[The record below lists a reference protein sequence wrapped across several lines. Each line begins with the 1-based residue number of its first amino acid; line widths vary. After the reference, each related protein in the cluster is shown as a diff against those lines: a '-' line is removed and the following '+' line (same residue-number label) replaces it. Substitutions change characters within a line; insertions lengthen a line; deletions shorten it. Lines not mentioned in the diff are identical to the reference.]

1 MTTEGR
7 RSRGSLRL
15 AAPPADDVRMPPQDQ
30 DVLPRL
36 DMGQLGRLAQNPSI
50 ERTLDAV
57 RELLGMEVS
66 YLGSMGDEVQTLEAV
81 TGDPEAFPALQPGA
95 SLPHE
100 FTYCSR
106 VLAGRLPNIVPD
118 ARADERTAS
127 MPITQYG
134 NVGSVASVP
143 VRFSD
148 GHVWGT
154 LCAVSHDAHNEL
166 GYREI
171 QFLHVFAR
179 LVADQLEREERE
191 EAARTLQLQ
200 AATAQTLI
208 AAVEARDSYT
218 GEHSK
223 GVVEHARAVARKLR
237 LSRDEAADVEHVAL
251 LHDIGKISIPDAILS
266 KPGRLTEEE
275 WAVMR
280 SHPVASERLI
290 REVPGL
296 GHLAPAVRAEHE
308 RWDGGG
314 YPDALAGEEIPL
326 ASRITLV
333 CDAYHAMTSDRP
345 YRTALPCGVA
355 RAEIE
360 AGIGT
365 QFCPTAARAL
375 LEVLDA
381 R

>member
-1 MTTEGR
+1 
-7 RSRGSLRL
+7 
-15 AAPPADDVRMPPQDQ
+15 MPPIEETAA
-30 DVLPRL
+30 LPRL
-36 DMGQLGRLAQNPSI
+36 DLTDLGELAQKPTV

-66 YLGSMGDEVQTLEAV
+66 YIASMGETAQTLEAV
-81 TGDPEAFPALQPGA
+81 TGDREAFPALQPGA
-95 SLPHE
+95 SMPHD

-118 ARADERTAS
+118 TRADERTAS
-127 MPITQYG
+127 MPVTIHG
-134 NVGSVASVP
+134 GVGAVASVP
-143 VRFSD
+143 VRFS
-148 GHVWGT
+148 GGRLWGT
-154 LCAVSHDAHNEL
+154 LCAMSPDAHTDL

-179 LVADQLEREERE
+179 LVADQLEREELD

-223 GVVEHARAVARKLR
+223 GVVRHATAVARR
-237 LSRDEAADVEHVAL
+237 LGLSTTETADVEHVAL

-266 KPGRLTEEE
+266 KPGTLTEME
-275 WAVMR
+275 WDIMR
-280 SHPVASERLI
+280 THPIASERLI

-308 RWDGGG
+308 RWDGTG
-314 YPDALAGEEIPL
+314 YPDRLAGEDIPL

-345 YRTALPCGVA
+345 YRKALPPAVA
-355 RAEIE
+355 RTVIE
-360 AGIGT
+360 KGIGT
-365 QFCPTAARAL
+365 QFCPTAGRAL
-375 LEVLDA
+375 LDVLEA
-381 R
+381 AEH

>member
-1 MTTEGR
+1 MTEATN
-7 RSRGSLRL
+7 
-15 AAPPADDVRMPPQDQ
+15 A
-30 DVLPRL
+30 LPRI
-36 DMGQLGRLAQNPSI
+36 DFAELGELAQNPTV

-66 YLGSMGDEVQTLEAV
+66 YTARMRDADQVLEVVSGDTTSFGGV
-81 TGDPEAFPALQPGA
+81 GPGA

-100 FTYCSR
+100 LTYCSR
-106 VLAGRLPNIVPD
+106 MLAGRLPNIVPD
-118 ARADERTAS
+118 VRTDDRTAT
-127 MPITQYG
+127 MPITQAA
-134 NVGSVASVP
+134 NVGAIATVP

-148 GHVWGT
+148 GRLWGT
-154 LCAVSHDAHNEL
+154 LCAVSHEAHSEL
-166 GYREI
+166 GYREV

-179 LVADQLEREERE
+179 LVADQLEREAIESQTRRLE
-191 EAARTLQLQ
+191 LQ

-223 GVVEHARAVARKLR
+223 GVVEHARAVARKLGLADSHR
-237 LSRDEAADVEHVAL
+237 ADVEHVAL
-251 LHDIGKISIPDAILS
+251 LHDIGKISIPDSILQ

-275 WAVMR
+275 WEVMR
-280 SHPVASERLI
+280 GHPIASERLI

-296 GHLAPAVRAEHE
+296 DHLAAAVRAEHE
-308 RWDGGG
+308 RWDGTG
-314 YPDALAGEEIPL
+314 YPDGRAGEEIPL

-345 YRTALPCGVA
+345 YRRALPPAVA

-360 AGIGT
+360 KGIGS
-365 QFCPTAARAL
+365 QFCPRAAGAL
-375 LEVLDA
+375 LEVLGDF
-381 R
+381 

>member
-1 MTTEGR
+1 MTEAT
-7 RSRGSLRL
+7 S
-15 AAPPADDVRMPPQDQ
+15 D
-30 DVLPRL
+30 LPRI
-36 DMGQLGRLAQNPSI
+36 DFAELGELAQNPTV

-66 YLGSMGDEVQTLEAV
+66 YTARMREADQVLEVVSGDTASFGGV
-81 TGDPEAFPALQPGA
+81 GPGA

-106 VLAGRLPNIVPD
+106 MLDGRLPNIVPD
-118 ARADERTAS
+118 ARADDRTAS
-127 MPITQYG
+127 MPITQAA
-134 NVGSVASVP
+134 NVGAIATVP

-148 GHVWGT
+148 GRLWGT
-154 LCAVSHDAHNEL
+154 LCAVSHEAHGEL
-166 GYREI
+166 GYREV

-179 LVADQLEREERE
+179 LVADQLEREAIESQTRRFE
-191 EAARTLQLQ
+191 LQ

-223 GVVEHARAVARKLR
+223 GVVEHARAVARR
-237 LSRDEAADVEHVAL
+237 LGLADADLADVEHVAL
-251 LHDIGKISIPDAILS
+251 LHDIGKISIPDSILQ

-275 WAVMR
+275 WEVMR
-280 SHPVASERLI
+280 AHPVASERLI

-296 GHLAPAVRAEHE
+296 DHLAPAVRAEHE

-314 YPDALAGEEIPL
+314 YPDGLAGEAIPL

-345 YRTALPCGVA
+345 YRRALPSEVA

-360 AGIGT
+360 NGIGT
-365 QFCPTAARAL
+365 QFCPRAAGAL
-375 LEVLDA
+375 LEVLDEA
-381 R
+381 